1 MSSKKAEK
9 PNRKWVVFLVIALV
23 VLYGL
28 LSFHMVSITEEN
40 VTRYLLIMVGTS
52 FDPSDEQQVISHDY
66 TVAFQNTT
74 AGYVPIFANVQ
85 SNILLGASDLGRFHF
100 TGRQIDSGKILVD
113 QTAQSQTDQYDAD
126 ADIRFIN
133 VTGYVFYM
141 TPIPT
146 TLYP

>member
-1 MSSKKAEK
+1 MSSKRTEK
-9 PNRKWVVFLVIALV
+9 PNSKWVVFLLIALV

-28 LSFHMVSITEEN
+28 LSFHTASVTEEN
-40 VTRYLLIMVGTS
+40 VTWYLLIMVGTS
-52 FDPSDEQQVISHDY
+52 FDPSDEQQVISYDY
-66 TVAFQNTT
+66 TVGFQNTT
-74 AGYVPIFANVQ
+74 AGYVPLFANVQ
-85 SNILLGASDLGRFHF
+85 GSILAGDTDLGRFHF

-141 TPIPT
+141 TPIPP
-146 TLYP
+146 TLHP